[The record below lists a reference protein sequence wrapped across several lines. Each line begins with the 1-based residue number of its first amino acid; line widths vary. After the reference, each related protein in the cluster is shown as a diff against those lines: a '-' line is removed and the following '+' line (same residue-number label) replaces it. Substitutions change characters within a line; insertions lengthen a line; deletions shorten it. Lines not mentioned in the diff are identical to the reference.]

1 MKIEGNIKVLIADDH
16 HMFRQGFAKQI
27 NSDGS
32 FEIVGQAGDGVEAF
46 ALIKKLKPDIAVLDI
61 NMPKLSGLEVVTKC
75 EEEKLPVE
83 FVILT
88 MYKEK
93 QYFLKAVELGV
104 KGYILKENTF
114 EDLIACLKA
123 VADGRHYISPLL
135 SEYMLDM
142 RAQMDSQIKE
152 TPQMKELTQTER
164 EILKL
169 IAGYKTSKDIAE
181 ELFISYRTV
190 EKHRSNICFK
200 LGLKGS
206 GKLLRFALEHKSIL

>member
-1 MKIEGNIKVLIADDH
+1 MKIEGNVKVLIADDH

-104 KGYILKENTF
+104 KGYILKK
-114 EDLIACLKA
+114 IRLK
-123 VADGRHYISPLL
+123 
-135 SEYMLDM
+135 
-142 RAQMDSQIKE
+142 
-152 TPQMKELTQTER
+152 T
-164 EILKL
+164 
-169 IAGYKTSKDIAE
+169 
-181 ELFISYRTV
+181 
-190 EKHRSNICFK
+190 
-200 LGLKGS
+200 
-206 GKLLRFALEHKSIL
+206 